1 MREMIQAIITSPV
14 PVATYV
20 APSGAR
26 AASAGTYILYASHI
40 AAMAPATNLGA
51 ATPVQI
57 ATPLSPGD
65 EGSDKK
71 KSAAEGEGGGDAMAR
86 KIMNDAVA
94 YIRGLAKMRGRNAE
108 WAEKAVREAASLPAE
123 EALKLKVIDVVAKD
137 MHDLL
142 SQIEGRSVNVAG
154 QERVLRTAGLS
165 VEELKPDWRS
175 RLLAIIGDPNIAY
188 ILMLVGI
195 YGLIY
200 EFANPGMMLPGVAGA
215 ISLVLALFA
224 FQVLPVNYAG
234 VGLII
239 LGIAFMIGEA
249 LAPSFGALGVGGIIA
264 FIIGSVILLDTDMPG
279 YGISLGLIVT
289 VALASA
295 AFLIFA
301 IGVAIKARRRPV
313 VAGREELIGG
323 VGVALE
329 DFEDAGRI
337 RIHSEMWNARSVV
350 PLRRGQRVRVVGMEG
365 LILRVEPDKQGEP
378 GG

>member
-1 MREMIQAIITSPV
+1 
-14 PVATYV
+14 
-20 APSGAR
+20 
-26 AASAGTYILYASHI
+26 
-40 AAMAPATNLGA
+40 
-51 ATPVQI
+51 
-57 ATPLSPGD
+57 
-65 EGSDKK
+65 
-71 KSAAEGEGGGDAMAR
+71 
-86 KIMNDAVA
+86 
-94 YIRGLAKMRGRNAE
+94 
-108 WAEKAVREAASLPAE
+108 
-123 EALKLKVIDVVAKD
+123 

-264 FIIGSVILLDTDMPG
+264 FIMGSVILLDTDVPG

>member
-1 MREMIQAIITSPV
+1 
-14 PVATYV
+14 
-20 APSGAR
+20 
-26 AASAGTYILYASHI
+26 
-40 AAMAPATNLGA
+40 
-51 ATPVQI
+51 VQI

-65 EGSDKK
+65 EGSKKK
-71 KSAAEGEGGGDAMAR
+71 KSAAEGEDGGDAMTR
-86 KIMNDAVA
+86 KIVNDAVA
-94 YIRGLAKMRGRNAE
+94 YIQGLAKMRGRNAE

-123 EALKLKVIDVVAKD
+123 EALKMKVIDVVAKD
-137 MHDLL
+137 MDDLL
-142 SQIEGRSVNVAG
+142 SQIQGRTVTVAG
-154 QERVLRTAGLS
+154 QERVLHTAGLAI
-165 VEELKPDWRS
+165 EEMAPDWRS

-264 FIIGSVILLDTDMPG
+264 FIMGSVILLDTDVPG
-279 YGISLGLIVT
+279 YGISLGLIVA

-323 VGVALE
+323 IGVVLE
-329 DFEDAGRI
+329 DFERAGRI
-337 RIHSEMWNARSVV
+337 RIHSEMWNARSAV
-350 PLRRGQRVRVVGMEG
+350 PLRQGQRVRVIEMEG
-365 LILRVEPDKQGEP
+365 LILRVEPIAQGEL